1 MSKVIKPK
9 NKGKMFETGS
19 GGPNERVKPKGDKI
33 SLAEAR
39 TLMKN
44 DYKKYKEFLISG
56 KIDTTTLE

>member
-1 MSKVIKPK
+1 
-9 NKGKMFETGS
+9 MFETGS

-44 DYKKYKEFLISG
+44 DYKKYKEYLVAG